1 MIRLTKLKAR
11 AQLSKAELGM
21 LWPKMPWHPLY
32 RKRISTK
39 WDQKLKK
46 HSSRM
51 VSKRAAPVLKAPGFM
66 QQRLRNKRKGGLS
79 QKECLVARCF
89 RPHALRKLSSFQL
102 AHTCTSIRMGY
113 AAKKYF
119 TPRLDAKRTSFSNI
133 FLRCLNGSHHLHGDI
148 EKGLSSYRSGAL
160 RHYFN
165 KRTCIA
171 TCSTS
176 MRKFAGS
183 AVLSYSTVVQLL
195 HGTSNQNRMPAVQ
208 TASQGHPTKN
218 THSTVCSSIGA
229 L

>member
-1 MIRLTKLKAR
+1 
-11 AQLSKAELGM
+11 M